1 MHLANLF
8 RIAYSVVALAGAMMI
23 GSCGDSI
30 HPKRVHAQTEP
41 DYALQTAVAVNSKLT
56 DQLETDQTSLN
67 ARMDAF
73 DMREN
78 EMSTDISRMQGAG
91 GAILV
96 VLGVLNILGL
106 IQARQIKKEAA

>member
-1 MHLANLF
+1 
-8 RIAYSVVALAGAMMI
+8 
-23 GSCGDSI
+23 
-30 HPKRVHAQTEP
+30 
-41 DYALQTAVAVNSKLT
+41 
-56 DQLETDQTSLN
+56 
-67 ARMDAF
+67 MDAF